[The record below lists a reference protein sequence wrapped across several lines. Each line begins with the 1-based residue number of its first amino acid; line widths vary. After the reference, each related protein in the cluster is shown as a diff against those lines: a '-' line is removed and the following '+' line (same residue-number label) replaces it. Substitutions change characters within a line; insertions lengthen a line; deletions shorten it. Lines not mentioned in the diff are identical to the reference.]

1 MDIKPLGDSAL
12 LVIAGEKC
20 DQALAARVVKWA
32 GLLNASRLDG
42 IDEVVPAFASLAV
55 YYDPLAVAGR
65 PGVSAFARVKA
76 WVETIL
82 TGRVRT
88 ARGVVGKRVEVPV
101 VYGGEHGPDLAKV
114 AKSAGLDTDALVA
127 AHSKPVYRVAAVGFA
142 PGFPYLLGLP
152 APLHTPRRST
162 PRPRV
167 PAGSVGIGGAQTGI
181 YPAESPGG
189 WQLLG
194 RTTLNLFSPAAEP
207 PTLLAPGDEVVFKPL
222 ADWPRGA
229 TVSGVVPA
237 VVPARG
243 RARSRVG
250 RLRVVKPGTLTTV
263 QDLGRAGWR
272 GFGVTVGG
280 ALDRLSARVANLLV
294 GNAETAAVLEF
305 THTGPV
311 LHFESPVRV
320 AITGAQ
326 VAGLPWNRVF
336 TVDAGQELDCARLT
350 GGARACLAVAGGFD
364 APVVL
369 GGRGVALR
377 GRFGGADGSTGR
389 PVEAGDELT
398 WGKLAGP
405 GLPAGGWSA
414 GVRTA
419 APDREGVELRVL
431 PGAQAEW
438 FADDEHAAFAATA
451 YRLTPRGDRM
461 GVRLSGRSLT
471 VRHAGDMVSQPVAAG
486 AVQVPPDGQPIVLL
500 RDCQTIGGYPQ
511 IAQVISADLDR
522 LAQARPGVSVR
533 FTPVTLAEA
542 EQALWKQEAEL
553 RWLRAGLAMRAR
565 GGGA

>member
-20 DQALAARVVKWA
+20 DPALAARVVKWA
-32 GLLNASRLDG
+32 GLLTDARIAG
-42 IDEVVPAFASLAV
+42 VVEIVPAFASLAV
-55 YYDPLAVAGR
+55 YYDPLDVAGR
-65 PGVSAFARVKA
+65 PGVSAFARVKS

-82 TGRVRT
+82 AGRVRT

-114 AKSAGLDTDALVA
+114 AKAAGLDPDGLVA

-152 APLHTPRRST
+152 EALHTPRRST

-189 WQLLG
+189 WQVIG
-194 RTTLNLFSPAAEP
+194 RTPLNLFSPTAEP
-207 PTLLAPGDEVVFKPL
+207 PALLAPGDEVVFKPV
-222 ADWPRGA
+222 ASWPASAGVA
-229 TVSGVVPA
+229 GVVPA
-237 VVPARG
+237 LVPSRG

-250 RLRVVKPGTLTTV
+250 RLRVLKAGGLTTV

-272 GFGVTVGG
+272 RFGVTAGG

-294 GNAETAAVLEF
+294 GNADTAAVLEF

-311 LHFESPVRV
+311 LRFESPVRL
-320 AITGAQ
+320 ALTGAQ

-336 TVDAGQELDCARLT
+336 TVAAGAELDCSRLT

-377 GRFGGADGSTGR
+377 GKFGGADGSVGR
-389 PVEAGDELT
+389 PLEAEDELT
-398 WGKLAGP
+398 WGRLAGT
-405 GLPAGGWSA
+405 GLPEGGWSA
-414 GVRTA
+414 GARTA
-419 APDREGVELRVL
+419 GPDREGVTLRVL
-431 PGAQAEW
+431 PGAQADW
-438 FADDEHAAFAATA
+438 FAPEEVAAFTAAD
-451 YRLTPRGDRM
+451 YRITPRGDRM

-511 IAQVISADLDR
+511 IAQVISADIDR
-522 LAQARPGVSVR
+522 LAQARPGVTVR

-542 EQALWKQEAEL
+542 EQALWRQEEEL
-553 RWLRAGLAMRAR
+553 RWLRAGLALRAR
-565 GGGA
+565 EGRV